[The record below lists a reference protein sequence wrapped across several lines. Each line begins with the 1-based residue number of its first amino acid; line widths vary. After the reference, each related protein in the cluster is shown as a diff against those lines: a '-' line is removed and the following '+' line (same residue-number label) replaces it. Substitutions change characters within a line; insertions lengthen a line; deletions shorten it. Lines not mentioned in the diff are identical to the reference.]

1 MHQEDIIQHENE
13 RITNVIDKVGSM
25 APKYIR
31 AQVMKDLNEQRN
43 EFEDKKDSAREYKS
57 HIMNNQLEL
66 DKIKRLRKF
75 MK

>member
-1 MHQEDIIQHENE
+1 
-13 RITNVIDKVGSM
+13 
-25 APKYIR
+25 
-31 AQVMKDLNEQRN
+31 MKDLNEQRN